1 MLRPEVISDLKLSDF
16 GYEAITLDNALYI
29 DSGGDY
35 LLLTADKEF
44 NRKQFGK
51 FSDTDFHAY
60 EAFETSVDQ
69 IGQLLAKQ
77 WLNEP
82 PKLGEQGM
90 GDLLS
95 MLKMGVD
102 VFRLDADA
110 RWRLMQF
117 FIGAPE
123 TIIDRWFESPKVKAM
138 VAAHIMPAN
147 YAPLS
152 QPGASLA
159 MLHHAVGEVN
169 GKPGSWGIVKGGMGG
184 ITQAMMQSALA
195 KGVEVRTDAAV
206 ERINVIEGQVTGV
219 TLTSNEVITAP
230 VVAANTDPNRTF
242 LKLLGEQHLPED
254 FARDIKSFRQESASL
269 RMNLALSALPEF
281 AALPGT
287 EGPHHRASITM
298 IESADHLNA
307 AFPQC

>member
-1 MLRPEVISDLKLSDF
+1 MSQYDAIVIGAGHNGLTTANYLAKGGMRVCVLEQRSVVGGAAVTEEFYPGYRNSTFSYVVSLLRPEVISDLKLSDF

-60 EAFETSVDQ
+60 EAFENSVDQ
-69 IGQLLAKQ
+69 IGHLLAKQ

-138 VAAHIMPAN
+138 VAAHI
-147 YAPLS
+147 
-152 QPGASLA
+152 
-159 MLHHAVGEVN
+159 
-169 GKPGSWGIVKGGMGG
+169 
-184 ITQAMMQSALA
+184 
-195 KGVEVRTDAAV
+195 
-206 ERINVIEGQVTGV
+206 
-219 TLTSNEVITAP
+219 
-230 VVAANTDPNRTF
+230 
-242 LKLLGEQHLPED
+242 
-254 FARDIKSFRQESASL
+254 
-269 RMNLALSALPEF
+269 
-281 AALPGT
+281 
-287 EGPHHRASITM
+287 
-298 IESADHLNA
+298 
-307 AFPQC
+307 